1 MNQSLEGKVCIV
13 SGASRGIGKAIA
25 ELFLAEGAKLYCLSR
40 TGPEVSSGPVAP
52 DGATGPD
59 GAATPPVGPSVWI
72 PCDVADETAV
82 DAAVAQ
88 VLAAEGRIDV
98 LVNNAGVTRDG
109 LLMRMKTEDWDTVI
123 KTNLTSAFYLSRA
136 VSRHMLKQRSGA
148 ILNVSSV
155 VGISGNAGQ
164 ANYAASKAGII
175 GFTKSLAREFA
186 PRGVR
191 VNAIAPGFIETAMT
205 DRIPEEFKARLKE
218 TIPLGRVG
226 SPGETA
232 AAALFLCSSSAS
244 YITGVVLN
252 VDGGMGM

>member
-1 MNQSLEGKVCIV
+1 MMNRSLEGKVCIV

-40 TGPEVSSGPVAP
+40 TGPVAP